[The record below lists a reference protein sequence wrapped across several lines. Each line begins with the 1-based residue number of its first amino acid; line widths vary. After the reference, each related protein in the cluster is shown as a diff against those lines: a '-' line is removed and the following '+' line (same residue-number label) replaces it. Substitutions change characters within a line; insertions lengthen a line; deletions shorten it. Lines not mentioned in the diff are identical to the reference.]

1 VPANTQESLPYGTL
15 TIIGAL
21 TRGDR
26 WSRNEPTVGDGSG
39 DRFVRHR
46 RSLRQFGALLA
57 LVCTTALAFGAA
69 PTFAA
74 APASERSPT
83 VLWEEYPLEP
93 LGGPG
98 LKKSVPS
105 FRQAAAA
112 EGSSTNWTLLAGG
125 LALVV
130 LALTDTVFLALSSRV
145 LRDTA

>member
-1 VPANTQESLPYGTL
+1 
-15 TIIGAL
+15 
-21 TRGDR
+21 
-26 WSRNEPTVGDGSG
+26 
-39 DRFVRHR
+39 
-46 RSLRQFGALLA
+46 
-57 LVCTTALAFGAA
+57 
-69 PTFAA
+69 
-74 APASERSPT
+74 

-105 FRQAAAA
+105 FRQATAA